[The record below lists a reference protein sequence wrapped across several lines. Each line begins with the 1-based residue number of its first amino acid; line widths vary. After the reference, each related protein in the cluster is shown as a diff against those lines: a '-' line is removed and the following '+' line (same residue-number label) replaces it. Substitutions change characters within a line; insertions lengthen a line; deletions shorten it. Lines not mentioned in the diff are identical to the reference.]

1 MNQQVKW
8 YEVAGMITLLIIFAT
23 TEYIVEAMCRLIGV

>member
-8 YEVAGMITLLIIFAT
+8 YEVVGIAVLLIVFVT